1 MITFVF
7 SMRGPLLTSEQAGAF
22 QAYAQWRVVNERD
35 GRLLVDGIG
44 EEANLIKALAGLTA
58 MGRDPV
64 AIGAWHEDG
73 TPVDGCPLNEA
84 AWLAV
89 APDDYDTTDPEN
101 PVPVR
106 PTAWRDIH
114 RWAGW
119 GEKQI
124 APA

>member
-7 SMRGPLLTSEQAGAF
+7 SMLGPTLSESQASAF
-22 QAYAQWRVVNERD
+22 RAYAQWRVVNERN

-44 EEANLIKALAGLTA
+44 EEANLVTALGALTA
-58 MGRDPV
+58 MGRDPI

-73 TPVDGCPLNEA
+73 TPVEGYTLNET

-89 APDDYDTTDPEN
+89 APDDWDMTDPEN

-119 GEKQI
+119 AEKQV
-124 APA
+124 